1 MLLPLAALFY
11 QECFPLP
18 QAALCL
24 MYETHFDTQKWLS
37 CCCFHITFP
46 FTVSFSGPQKCPRES
61 IHAGMGRV
69 ILAGH
74 TSSLCGFPKQFPSL
88 SLLCTKCFISQ
99 RENTSTGIFLAGS
112 VPHKSTQV
120 MPNRTSMAWPK
131 PWNAQ
136 QDITAHQEQGL
147 PTSTRVQR
155 APTATSPGW
164 QTPGTAGP
172 VLGAHSVPGQVGIV
186 CG

>member
-1 MLLPLAALFY
+1 MAFLLLFSH
-11 QECFPLP
+11 
-18 QAALCL
+18 
-24 MYETHFDTQKWLS
+24 HFSLHCVICWTTEASQ
-37 CCCFHITFP
+37 
-46 FTVSFSGPQKCPRES
+46 G
-61 IHAGMGRV
+61 IHPCRV
-69 ILAGH
+69 ILTGH
-74 TSSLCGFPKQFPSL
+74 TSVLCGFPKQFPSL

-99 RENTSTGIFLAGS
+99 RETTSTGIFLAGS

-172 VLGAHSVPGQVGIV
+172 VLGAHSVPGQVGV
-186 CG
+186 VFD

>member
-1 MLLPLAALFY
+1 MAFLLLFSHHFSLHCVIFWTTEAS
-11 QECFPLP
+11 QGIHPCWDGQGDPGRSHFSSLWFS
-18 QAALCL
+18 QA
-24 MYETHFDTQKWLS
+24 
-37 CCCFHITFP
+37 I
-46 FTVSFSGPQKCPRES
+46 SFSFFVVHQ
-61 IHAGMGRV
+61 V
-69 ILAGH
+69 
-74 TSSLCGFPKQFPSL
+74 FY
-88 SLLCTKCFISQ
+88 IS
-99 RENTSTGIFLAGS
+99 EGDHKHWHFLAGS